1 METQPPADASVLRQV
16 IEQLATMQAELTEI
30 KELLVSVTELEWML
44 KKYLPEVQNVD
55 NIIHNLYPVK
65 RESTLTYNTPIQQL
79 KSQREYLLECQTCGF
94 IWTSRKIPKRCSGP
108 KRCKN
113 WFRTPDTRD
122 EEKIQELE
130 KQ

>member
-30 KELLVSVTELEWML
+30 KELLVSVAELEWLL
-44 KKYLPEVQNVD
+44 KKYLPEVQNMD
-55 NIIHNLYPVK
+55 SIIHKLYPVK

-79 KSQREYLLECQTCGF
+79 KNQREYLLECQTCGF

-113 WFRTPDTRD
+113 WIRIPGTG
-122 EEKIQELE
+122 EEDKIQELE